1 MLRRWGALS
10 FVLVILLFLLSACG
24 TTQERARKKLQ
35 ARGIQFTEQA
45 FVDSAG
51 KGDGDTVKL
60 FLAAGMNPNA
70 ANTDGRPAL
79 FAAAL
84 AGNETIVD
92 QLLDAGAGVNTKT
105 KDGQTPLMGAAVKG
119 NTRIVNI
126 LFSRGADLNVKDN
139 YEFTAVMYADGA
151 EKPETRA
158 ALIKAG
164 APDWHPGPLKTPD
177 NLIPLPKKNQEKL

>member
-1 MLRRWGALS
+1 MMRKLGSVS
-10 FVLVILLFLLSACG
+10 FVLIISVLLLSACS
-24 TTQERARKKLQ
+24 TAQEGARKKLE

-51 KGDGDTVKL
+51 KGDGDALKL

-70 ANTDGRPAL
+70 VNTDGRSAL

-84 AGNETIVD
+84 AGNEAIVD
-92 QLLDAGAGVNTKT
+92 QLLDAGADVNAKT
-105 KDGQTPLMGAAVKG
+105 KDGQTPLMSAAVKG

-126 LFSRGADLNVKDN
+126 LFSRGADLNVKDSHG
-139 YEFTAVMYADGA
+139 FTALMYADGA

-164 APDWHPGPLKTPD
+164 APDWHPVPLKTPD
-177 NLIPLPKKNQEKL
+177 KPIPLPKKSQEKL